1 MVSLLVQPNSESF
14 WAFLR
19 MVLTPLIQLCK
30 INYVFNWTIHRKN
43 QFMYVSFVTFDK
55 LSQFQDA
62 CFGNNLG
69 GTFARSIL
77 IRSGRSVKKWQ
88 QILYSRTTCFG
99 VSSNTTTCDV
109 IRLETCCYASK
120 SSDNIRTLKC
130 NRGLKPN
137 GGNGKECI
145 ILPLLVCMPYQDS
158 ICTLSFCFI
167 LTEDT
172 HSAPFV
178 SICHTPPPLSPPS
191 ADVICEQPPKAKGKV
206 KR

>member
-145 ILPLLVCMPYQDS
+145 ILPFREHLLQEIFFLLGIAQITS
-158 ICTLSFCFI
+158 
-167 LTEDT
+167 
-172 HSAPFV
+172 
-178 SICHTPPPLSPPS
+178 PPLPPIRATCTTFFGRQKRRFS
-191 ADVICEQPPKAKGKV
+191 AYYRTK
-206 KR
+206 